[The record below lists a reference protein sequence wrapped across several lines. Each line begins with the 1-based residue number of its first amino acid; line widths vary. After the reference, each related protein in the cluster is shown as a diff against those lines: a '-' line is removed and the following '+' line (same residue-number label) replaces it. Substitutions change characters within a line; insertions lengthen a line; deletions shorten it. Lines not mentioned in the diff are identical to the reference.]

1 MSPYPGDIGT
11 LFCPP
16 GSTPT
21 AILDPTGG
29 VVGYQCVYPDGTA
42 EPPLPVTVPIPPP
55 GYTPV
60 TVATPSPPPVI
71 RPGPFAPN
79 PNAPKPN
86 VPALPPIVG
95 PQLFGGPIFASP
107 SPLAPVVSSSGGTSV
122 TGDIGA
128 EGPIYVNTTQSVNIA
143 DNSAANAVQSV
154 ATAVQQGIGAATA
167 AANNVA
173 TTTAQGVADSI
184 NGYTTAIQT
193 GVQNAFTS
201 IGDIING
208 VETGLST
215 TLGGIGATIG
225 TSINAALNPVST
237 GLGTI
242 VQTIS
247 QQIGGLAGA
256 IGNAVGAVI
265 PAIVAAVTGAV
276 SPSTAALQAISAEI
290 GNSVASITQ
299 LGSDIS
305 GGFSG
310 LDGTLNRILSSYE
323 TFTESQTGWGGGDT
337 AHSDLS
343 DIAKAIAG
351 LITTVVGS
359 ANPKASDY
367 IKSVC
372 NEAELTDTLNRPWFD
387 HTGTVGYFADVWGAF
402 MKFIIS
408 GLFYTASVLPALAK
422 VNDEVRLRFDQAC
435 PISPIGVAAVVQAM
449 QRGFISYADGVTEAS
464 KDDISESRLKILS
477 DLALHQL
484 APSELVESLY
494 RQIISSADFTS
505 ALTAQGWTLPQQQIL
520 QALAVPQFQAQT
532 SGVLNEALQR
542 QLIDGPT
549 FDVALKALNFD
560 DSQRKLLAQLV
571 FRPAFLAEAI
581 AGGAAGDE
589 LTALGVQGVE
599 TPPEYVQVAGA
610 NEGLSPAAVSERW
623 AAHWQDGGVGTWL
636 ALYFR
641 GTASLESLQAAL
653 DRAYI
658 PRTLQT
664 AFIEASRPIPQFR
677 TVGTM
682 YRWGVL
688 TYEGLIAQIKRH
700 GFSDADAAL
709 FANFYRTEG
718 PLPAAKRANATH
730 AVSLGIA
737 KAEFKDGSISE
748 QEYYQIL
755 LAHGFTVDGAN
766 AEIAVEN
773 ALAATNQRKINAQF
787 VVDEYGAGLINEQQA
802 LAQLAI
808 QGLTPVELARYAH
821 KIRAFRVSKAKIPSE
836 TDLHG
841 MLTANVIT
849 PTQYVDAL
857 EQSGYISGWAQS
869 FLQWRT
875 AVPSSSTVPATA
887 PPTAPTGGASAP
899 PVGP

>member
-1 MSPYPGDIGT
+1 MSPYPGDIGN
-11 LFCPP
+11 LYCPP

-21 AILDPTGG
+21 AIVDPTGG

-42 EPPLPVTVPIPPP
+42 EPPIPVTVPIPPP

-71 RPGPFAPN
+71 RPSPFAPN

-95 PQLFGGPIFASP
+95 PQLFGGPIFGSP
-107 SPLAPVVSSSGGTSV
+107 SPLAPVVSTSGGTSV

-154 ATAVQQGIGAATA
+154 ASAVQQGIGAATA

-225 TSINAALNPVST
+225 TSINNALNPVST
-237 GLGTI
+237 GLGAI
-242 VQTIS
+242 VQVIS

-265 PAIVAAVTGAV
+265 PAIIAAVTFAV
-276 SPSTAALQAISAEI
+276 SPSTAILQAISTTLSD
-290 GNSVASITQ
+290 SVTTLAQ
-299 LGSDIS
+299 LGSDVS
-305 GGFSG
+305 GGFAS
-310 LDGTLNRILSSYE
+310 LDGTLNRILTNWE
-323 TFTESQTGWGGGDT
+323 TYNTTFVEAQTGWGDGDT

-343 DIAKAIAG
+343 KLAESLAG
-351 LITTVVGS
+351 LVSHISDFNPQLADKLTTLCTGV
-359 ANPKASDY
+359 DLQ
-367 IKSVC
+367 
-372 NEAELTDTLNRPWFD
+372 AELHKPVWDTSKPLWGLIPD
-387 HTGTVGYFADVWGAF
+387 YHKIFAD
-402 MKFIIS
+402 IIIWV
-408 GLFYTASVLPALAK
+408 FSVIPAVQK
-422 VNDEVRLRFDQAC
+422 ITEETRQRMDQAC
-435 PISPIGVAAVVQAM
+435 PIDLLPPATLIEAWLRGYITEQQAK
-449 QRGFISYADGVTEAS
+449 DEAGQGNLGA
-464 KDDISESRLKILS
+464 SRMDLLK
-477 DLALHQL
+477 DLATHQMS
-484 APSELVESLY
+484 PVELVEAQF
-494 RQIISSADFTS
+494 RGIINSQDFYS
-505 ALTAQGWTLPQQQIL
+505 ALASQGWTGAQQKLL
-520 QALAVPQFQAQT
+520 QALAVPQFQAQS

-560 DSQRKLLAQLV
+560 DAQRKLLAQLV
-571 FRPAFLAEAI
+571 FRPTFLAEAI

-589 LTALGVQGVE
+589 LTALGVQGVD

-641 GTASLESLQAAL
+641 GTATLESLQAAM

-658 PRTLQT
+658 PRGLQT

-718 PLPAAKRANATH
+718 PLPAAKRANTVH
-730 AVSLGIA
+730 AVSVGIA
-737 KAEFKDGSISE
+737 KAEYKDGSISE

-755 LAHGFTVDGAN
+755 LAHGFTINGAN

-802 LAQLAI
+802 LAQLAT
-808 QGLTPVELARYAH
+808 QGLTLVELARYAH

-841 MLTANVIT
+841 MLTAKVIT

-869 FLQWRT
+869 FLAWRT
-875 AVPSSSTVPATA
+875 AVPSSTPVPATT
-887 PPTAPTGGASAP
+887 PPTAPTGGTSAP
-899 PVGP
+899 TASP